1 MKPRLVSF
9 RLCPF
14 VQRVAIALQ
23 LKGMAYDI
31 EYVDLADPP
40 DWFRE
45 ISPRGKVPLLC
56 IGDDVLFE
64 SAAISEFVDE
74 MQEPRLHPED
84 PVRRAHDRAWMT
96 LGNDCLWDLFRLSVV
111 EDEESFDEVLSNLHA
126 KVDGIESSVMARPF
140 FHGESP
146 SLVDATWAPLFQRLG
161 YLDELRPGVLDASRH
176 PRAMAWKD
184 GLLAHEAVRRS
195 HVPEL
200 RELYRVQLAKRQGH
214 VSRFLDPSDRLPAG
228 DRSIY

>member
-14 VQRVAIALQ
+14 VQRVAIALE

-31 EYVDLADPP
+31 DYVNLADPP
-40 DWFRE
+40 EWFRE

-74 MQEPRLHPED
+74 MQEPRLHPAD
-84 PVRRAHDRAWMT
+84 PVQRAQERAWMA
-96 LGNDCLWDLFRLSVV
+96 LGNDSLWDLFRLSVA
-111 EDEESFDEVLSNLHA
+111 EDESTFEDVLANLHA
-126 KVDGIESSVMARPF
+126 KLDGIEPSVMARPF
-140 FHGESP
+140 FRGESP
-146 SLVDATWAPLFQRLG
+146 GLVDATWAPLFQRLG
-161 YLDELRPGVLDASRH
+161 YLDELRPGVLDAARH

-184 GLLAHEAVRRS
+184 ALLAHEAVHRS
-195 HVPEL
+195 HVPDL

-214 VSRFLDPSDRLPAG
+214 VARFLDAESRAQG
-228 DRSIY
+228 GERSIY